1 MKIKIKEPCDADWNK
16 MKIGVQ
22 SRHYELCVKNVM
34 DFTQMTRQEI
44 IMYLFNNQNQSTSGR
59 IRGGPLSWKYI
70 QILPVHLLL
79 LNQKKLK
86 KLLFI
91 QWMEKLF

>member
-44 IMYLFNNQNQSTSGR
+44 I
-59 IRGGPLSWKYI
+59 
-70 QILPVHLLL
+70 ILGAS
-79 LNQKKLK
+79 
-86 KLLFI
+86 F
-91 QWMEKLF
+91 